1 MRPHPD
7 LDMDDHAGQARD
19 WVLALASGTLDD
31 AGMQAFERWLA
42 QPGHRLAF
50 ERERVLWRS
59 LGPAPA
65 AGRPRRRRRTALL
78 AAAAVAVLACVAA
91 MPGLLLQLRADHRS
105 GNTIAHLQLPDGSR
119 AVLDADSA
127 IALHFDA
134 GQRRV
139 ELLRGRAWFEVV
151 PGQAAPFRVSVGD
164 GVVEDIATAFVVARA
179 AGRVETAVEHGR
191 IRAASTPG
199 RPWTY
204 LATGQGAG
212 WHDGGALQRL
222 PDRRAEDIA
231 AWRHGE
237 LLLDAVPVD
246 EAIARLQPYRA
257 GRIVV
262 QGDLSALPSVNAALR
277 TDHPE
282 AALDA
287 LAAGSGLVVTR
298 LPFGVAL
305 VRRQP
310 AD

>member
-59 LGPAPA
+59 LGPAP
-65 AGRPRRRRRTALL
+65 PRRRARPPR
-78 AAAAVAVLACVAA
+78 
-91 MPGLLLQLRADHRS
+91 LLQLRADHRS
-105 GNTIAHLQLPDGSR
+105 GITIAHLQLPDGSR